1 MKKLIFLITLL
12 VPAVASPAY
21 VAESQI
27 LQVDL
32 LTTMLYA
39 PHILAMDSKDKDTRD
54 ICKAINV
61 LAHAIKASNL
71 YKDSQGSLDMMKAG
85 VHVAAVIDTINDRG
99 CTKSNKMTHL
109 LNLGIETVL
118 RGGALYFHQQGE
130 MDHVRKMKELGDIVG
145 LFRALNMMKSRKDY
159 LSMVHQNDAG
169 FYDEDA
175 QPDAVNNEGD
185 RDESIKNVREAI
197 PTREVRQD
205 SKSMVQAQVV
215 DGDGATKIHVPESVK
230 ETVEKILTPIAL
242 DLTPTPVVPIASPV
256 YNPMQYMNKYTMM
269 RGR

>member
-230 ETVEKILTPIAL
+230 ETVEKILTPIA
-242 DLTPTPVVPIASPV
+242 SPV